1 ATETH
6 ANQITPR
13 GDIVGLYIDS
23 QGVTHG
29 FLLTD
34 GDFSSVDVPDSIET
48 TADGTNARGD
58 IVGRYTDL
66 NHVTHG
72 YLLSDGDFTSIDVP
86 VAIDTRAYA
95 INPVVTLSEFTG
107 MPTMSVMAFC

>member
-1 ATETH
+1 MLSLALLSLAPGITPVVEAGTFTSFGFPDAVFTSGLGLNSRGDIVGQYMDSVDVTHGFLLSDGDFTSIDPPGATETH

-34 GDFSSVDVPDSIET
+34 GDFSS
-48 TADGTNARGD
+48 
-58 IVGRYTDL
+58 
-66 NHVTHG
+66 
-72 YLLSDGDFTSIDVP
+72 
-86 VAIDTRAYA
+86 
-95 INPVVTLSEFTG
+95 
-107 MPTMSVMAFC
+107 